1 MFFILVNDWENIFYE
16 TQYKYLNENQ
26 KTFITSFDIYST
38 ILNLL

>member
-1 MFFILVNDWENIFYE
+1 MFFILVNDWENICYA

-26 KTFITSFDIYST
+26 KTFITAFDIYST